1 MNTKRNCTISLLVL
15 LILLC
20 IIPIHNMARGANKTD
35 NPRLENPITTRYL
48 ERNLRKTQPR
58 LVLNRS
64 TEQLLRQK
72 IKNDSVTRNLY
83 RAIQLNAERILQKP
97 LLERIQIG
105 RRLLSVSREM
115 LYRMNVLGM
124 TYRIDRD
131 PLILERINEE
141 IIAVCNFSDWN
152 PSHFLDVAEMAMAVA
167 IGLDWTAGDLP
178 NSTIELAEIALIEKG
193 ILPGWPE
200 NGQHPG
206 WAYSTNNWNQVCN
219 GGMVAASITIAKR
232 DPELAAK
239 TIRRALDG
247 LPRSLAE

>member
-1 MNTKRNCTISLLVL
+1 
-15 LILLC
+15 
-20 IIPIHNMARGANKTD
+20 
-35 NPRLENPITTRYL
+35 
-48 ERNLRKTQPR
+48 
-58 LVLNRS
+58 
-64 TEQLLRQK
+64 
-72 IKNDSVTRNLY
+72 
-83 RAIQLNAERILQKP
+83 
-97 LLERIQIG
+97 
-105 RRLLSVSREM
+105 
-115 LYRMNVLGM
+115 MNVLGM